1 MSELEEYL
9 SRRLMICNMIIVWN
23 YVTCLKFHEAPLYPP
38 PQRKKML
45 QKYAWKKRKIV
56 RNKEKKLGRVSKQ
69 LVELFPCAAYR
80 FPSVMQQVR

>member
-38 PQRKKML
+38 SPKKKNVAKICL
-45 QKYAWKKRKIV
+45 KKKENSQK
-56 RNKEKKLGRVSKQ
+56 
-69 LVELFPCAAYR
+69 
-80 FPSVMQQVR
+80 

>member
-38 PQRKKML
+38 PPRKKML
-45 QKYAWKKRKIV
+45 QKYAWKKKG
-56 RNKEKKLGRVSKQ
+56 NHQK
-69 LVELFPCAAYR
+69 
-80 FPSVMQQVR
+80 

>member
-38 PQRKKML
+38 PQ
-45 QKYAWKKRKIV
+45 
-56 RNKEKKLGRVSKQ
+56 EKKCCKNMLEKKGK
-69 LVELFPCAAYR
+69 
-80 FPSVMQQVR
+80 